1 MSKPAAQGAVRG
13 RRDGLRPLR
22 TPRPL
27 ADDAADLLRELI
39 FSGKLRQG
47 QRLVEAEVARE
58 LNVSRGPV
66 REAFQTLRAEGLL
79 RDQPRR
85 GTFVVRVSVQD
96 VQEIYGLRAAIEA
109 RAAKVVVRHGTNLAP
124 LRDIVA
130 EMGSAA
136 SAGDSR
142 AVSRTDLQFHETLCG
157 LTANRRVEEVYRRY
171 VPLVRTLLHLDERMY
186 ASPEEILAQHRSL
199 LEALESG
206 DAPRAAAEAEAH
218 VDEAMRLLVGHL
230 ENLASDTADG

>member
-1 MSKPAAQGAVRG
+1 MPKPVTQEAAQGR
-13 RRDGLRPLR
+13 
-22 TPRPL
+22 L

-109 RAAKVVVRHGTNLAP
+109 RAAKVVVRERTSLAP
-124 LRDIVA
+124 LRDLVD

-136 SAGDSR
+136 NDGDSR
-142 AVSRTDLQFHETLCG
+142 AVSRIDLEFHERLCV
-157 LTANRRVEEVYRRY
+157 LSANRRLEEVYRRY
-171 VPLVRTLLHLDERMY
+171 VPLVRTLLNLDELMY
-186 ASPEEILAQHRSL
+186 SSTEEILAQHRSL
-199 LEALESG
+199 LQALESG
-206 DAPRAAAEAEAH
+206 DGAVAAAEVEAH
-218 VDEAMRLLVGHL
+218 VDEAMRLLVAHL
-230 ENLASDTADG
+230 ESLPTDTADG